1 MFCPKAERQAACCNV
16 THAWCDIFM
25 TYVWQRSCDIYP
37 CSTCLWHMPG
47 EIWTFFNF
55 IVGLLGWL
63 DGLMSSVPK
72 AHFSRPSDLFESSLT
87 ERNWTWTRWRPHLSD
102 GCFSATINAMIA
114 CSGWR
119 LSSLS
124 LVRSYHRRAQPFVK
138 THFCFCFITSQF
150 FQASGDCK
158 RKTELLGLS
167 LHRSERIIHLKPAT
181 TEECPAR
188 VPLDV
193 PAGFRSSSEYSR
205 VVFAARFSSFVYRWP
220 PGPYSEF
227 EVWTLFIMHADEHFV
242 CLCAKIIFRSRCCSD
257 K

>member
-16 THAWCDIFM
+16 AHAWCDIFM
-25 TYVWQRSCDIYP
+25 TYMWHRSCDIPMLRACDICQMRYER
-37 CSTCLWHMPG
+37 SL
-47 EIWTFFNF
+47 IF

-124 LVRSYHRRAQPFVK
+124 LVRSYHRRAQPFAK
-138 THFCFCFITSQF
+138 LFLFLFCYIAIFPGIRRLQKKNGAFRLIT
-150 FQASGDCK
+150 APV
-158 RKTELLGLS
+158 RTYYT
-167 LHRSERIIHLKPAT
+167 SEARNNR
-181 TEECPAR
+181 R
-188 VPLDV
+188 VPGQS
-193 PAGFRSSSEYSR
+193 AIRRSS
-205 VVFAARFSSFVYRWP
+205 WIP
-220 PGPYSEF
+220 
-227 EVWTLFIMHADEHFV
+227 I
-242 CLCAKIIFRSRCCSD
+242 
-257 K
+257 